1 VTKFIVANAIFWSH
15 FVVLFKPVFIE
26 KGLQGQVDDHL
37 IMTFMSSTK
46 CDQSVGVEYLS
57 LTSAAQQSVT
67 KMTPLT
73 IMNLVTLNAGAK
85 YENLFNKQ
93 ASDS

>member
-1 VTKFIVANAIFWSH
+1 
-15 FVVLFKPVFIE
+15 
-26 KGLQGQVDDHL
+26 
-37 IMTFMSSTK
+37 MSSTK

-57 LTSAAQQSVT
+57 LTYAAQQSVT

>member
-1 VTKFIVANAIFWSH
+1 
-15 FVVLFKPVFIE
+15 
-26 KGLQGQVDDHL
+26 
-37 IMTFMSSTK
+37 MSSTK

-57 LTSAAQQSVT
+57 LTSVAKQSVT
-67 KMTPLT
+67 KITPLK

-85 YENLFNKQ
+85 HELIFSKP